1 MKRTMHVTVFSEKF
15 QEMLPILNNNYV
27 NIFIMKGEVF
37 IFYLT
42 GKAFHNFSSNHDVNI
57 YSYMHPK
64 NFEIPQ

>member
-1 MKRTMHVTVFSEKF
+1 MIHIKVFSEKF
-15 QEMLPILNNNYV
+15 QMMLPILNNNYV

-42 GKAFHNFSSNHDVNI
+42 RKAFHNFSSNHYVNI

-64 NFEIPQ
+64 NFEILQ